1 MARGEFGS
9 DRGAAGGIGHTVA
22 KSNNAIPG
30 LLTIYDSPFT
40 IYQTMKL
47 DDIKESALMA
57 FDTLR
62 ANKLRSSLTILGVSV
77 GVITVIFMVSIIQGL
92 NKAFAEQVESLGSN
106 TIFVSKFEPSF
117 GRPPG
122 PEEIHRKD
130 LTMEDAEAI
139 RMEAPSIAGVSPVN
153 RMLAVT
159 ARFQDKQTDTPVM
172 FGVTPY
178 YEFVHTQYVARGRF
192 IKDLDMD
199 NRDNIVVIGVDVARA
214 LFPYEDPLDKDI
226 RINGNPYHVVGVM
239 EPLGNFF
246 GQSRDNSLFIPI
258 TTFDKYYP
266 DRPFPETVFFMVV
279 RPHSRAFVKSAIDEM
294 TDVLRRRRR
303 VPLNAPN
310 NFGISSQ
317 DSLLDIYNQLTGAT
331 ALVLTAISFVALMI
345 GGIGVM
351 NIMLVSVTERT
362 KEIGVRKAVG
372 ATRANILAQFLIE
385 AVVLTAI
392 GGLAGLAVGELLA
405 FIINRYS
412 PLPAYV
418 PLWAIGVGVGISAAV
433 GIVFGLWPA
442 WKAARLDPIEALRW
456 E

>member
-1 MARGEFGS
+1 MR
-9 DRGAAGGIGHTVA
+9 I
-22 KSNNAIPG
+22 
-30 LLTIYDSPFT
+30 
-40 IYQTMKL
+40 

-57 FDTLR
+57 FETLR
-62 ANKLRSSLTILGVSV
+62 ANKLRSALTILGVSV

-106 TIFVSKFEPSF
+106 TIFISKFDPGF

-130 LTMEDAEAI
+130 LTVEDAEAL
-139 RMEAPSIAGVSPVN
+139 RTEAPSVAGASPVK
-153 RMLAVT
+153 RMIAVT
-159 ARFQDKQTDTPVM
+159 ARYQDKQTDTPIL

-199 NRDNIVVIGVDVARA
+199 NRDNVVILGVDVARA
-214 LFPYEDPLDKDI
+214 LFPYEDPLEKDI
-226 RINGNPYHVVGVM
+226 RIAGNPYHVIGVM

-258 TTFDKYYP
+258 TTFEKYYP
-266 DRPFPETVFFMVV
+266 DRPFPETVFFIVV
-279 RPHSRAFVKSAIDEM
+279 RPHSRAVVKSAMDEM
-294 TDVLRRRRR
+294 TDILRRRRR

-310 NFGISSQ
+310 NFGMSSQ

-372 ATRANILAQFLIE
+372 ATRANILSQFLIE

-392 GGLAGLAVGELLA
+392 GGLAGLAVGELMA
-405 FIINRYS
+405 VIINKYS
-412 PLPAYV
+412 PLPAHV

>member
-1 MARGEFGS
+1 MRLE
-9 DRGAAGGIGHTVA
+9 
-22 KSNNAIPG
+22 
-30 LLTIYDSPFT
+30 
-40 IYQTMKL
+40 
-47 DDIKESALMA
+47 DIKESALMA

-92 NKAFAEQVESLGSN
+92 NKAFADQIESLGSN
-106 TIFVSKFEPSF
+106 TIFVSKFDPSF

-130 LTMEDAEAI
+130 LTMDDAEAL
-139 RMEAPSIAGVSPVN
+139 RREAPSIAGVSPIH
-153 RMLAVT
+153 RMIAAT
-159 ARFQDKQTDTPVM
+159 MRYQEKQTDTPIVL
-172 FGVTPY
+172 GVTPY
-178 YEFVHTQYVARGRF
+178 YEFVHTQYVANGRF
-192 IKDLDMD
+192 INDIDMQD
-199 NRDNIVVIGVDVARA
+199 RSNVCIIGVDVKRA
-214 LFPYEDPLDKDI
+214 LFPYEDPLDKEV
-226 RINGNPYHVVGVM
+226 RINGNPFRVIGVM

-246 GQSRDNSLFIPI
+246 GQSRDNSIFMPI

-266 DRPFPETVFFMVV
+266 DRPFPEVVFFIII
-279 RPHSRAFVKSAIDEM
+279 RPKSRAMVKSAMDEI
-294 TDVLRRRRR
+294 TDILRRRRR
-303 VPLNAPN
+303 VPPNEKN

-317 DSLLDIYNQLTGAT
+317 DSLLDVYNQLTGAT
-331 ALVLTAISFVALMI
+331 ALVLTSISFVALMI

-372 ATRANILAQFLIE
+372 ATRLNILSQFLIE

-392 GGLAGLAVGELLA
+392 GGLAGLAIGEVASLLM
-405 FIINRYS
+405 NKYS

-433 GIVFGLWPA
+433 GIIFGLWPA

>member
-1 MARGEFGS
+1 MRF
-9 DRGAAGGIGHTVA
+9 
-22 KSNNAIPG
+22 
-30 LLTIYDSPFT
+30 
-40 IYQTMKL
+40 

-62 ANKLRSSLTILGVSV
+62 ANKLRSALTILGVSV
-77 GVITVIFMVSIIQGL
+77 GVVTVIFMVSIIQGL
-92 NKAFAEQVESLGSN
+92 NKAFADQIESLGSN
-106 TIFVSKFEPSF
+106 TIFVSKFAPSF

-130 LTMEDAEAI
+130 LTMDDAEAF
-139 RMEAPSIAGVSPVN
+139 RTEAPSIVGVSPIR
-153 RMLAVT
+153 RMLASTV
-159 ARFQDKQTDTPVM
+159 RYQDKQTDTPIL

-178 YEFVHTQYVARGRF
+178 YEFVQSQYVASGRF
-192 IKDLDMD
+192 VNDIDMQD
-199 NRDNIVVIGVDVARA
+199 RSNVVIIGVDVKQA
-214 LFPYEDPLDKDI
+214 LFPYEDPVDKEV
-226 RINGNPYHVVGVM
+226 RIEGNPYRVIGVM

-246 GQSRDNSLFIPI
+246 GQSRDNSIFIPI

-266 DRPFPETVFFMVV
+266 DRPFPEVVFFVIV
-279 RPHSRAFVKSAIDEM
+279 RPRSRAFVKSAMDEIR
-294 TDVLRRRRR
+294 DILRRRRR
-303 VPLNAPN
+303 VPTGAPD

-317 DSLLDIYNQLTGAT
+317 DSLLDVYNQLTGAT
-331 ALVLTAISFVALMI
+331 ALVLTSISFVALMI

-372 ATRANILAQFLIE
+372 ATRLNILSQFLIE

-392 GGLAGLAVGELLA
+392 GGLAGLAVGEVASLLM
-405 FIINRYS
+405 NKYS

-418 PLWAIGVGVGISAAV
+418 PLWAIAVGVGISAAV
-433 GIVFGLWPA
+433 GIIFGLWPA